1 MSKKIEL
8 DDIKLD
14 NIEYDVAN
22 LSVEAR
28 TALARLQ
35 FTATKTQELNKMLG
49 LYLCAKNSYIG
60 NLKKEMLSSKAGL
73 QFGDD

>member
-1 MSKKIEL
+1 MSRKIEL

-14 NIEYDVAN
+14 DIEYDVAN
-22 LSVEAR
+22 VSVQAR

-35 FTATKTQELNKMLG
+35 FTATKMQELNKMLG

-60 NLKKEMLSSKAGL
+60 DLKKEILSNKTGF
-73 QFGDD
+73 QFGDG